1 MDTDEFEITAT
12 HPDKEPKVWTR
23 NKYETAKVVA
33 DSTITRLGYLKAVV
47 VNTFGGH
54 RSDVL
59 YEVTGSHSSLQ
70 SKRDHVLE
78 ERNASHHALNTQR

>member
-12 HPDKEPKVWTR
+12 KPGQEPRVWTR
-23 NKYETAKVVA
+23 SKYEVAKVIA
-33 DSTITRLGYLKAVV
+33 DSTITRLGYQKAVV

-59 YEVTGSHSSLQ
+59 YEVTASHS
-70 SKRDHVLE
+70 RDHVAE
-78 ERNASHHALNTQR
+78 ERNASHHALNAQR

>member
-12 HPDKEPKVWTR
+12 HPDRKPQVWTR
-23 NKYETAKVVA
+23 SKYEVAKVIA
-33 DSTITRLGYLKAVV
+33 DSTITQLGYEKAVV

-59 YEVTGSHSSLQ
+59 YEVTGSHST
-70 SKRDHVLE
+70 DHVAE
-78 ERNASHHALNTQR
+78 ERNASHQAL